1 MWHQRIHRKT
11 TVSVSEGPALI
22 TLFVRTPLLATNG
35 FLMQLSLVQH
45 SLATHLSG
53 EGASGGRIF
62 LDSDADPPYARTAQA
77 ITRLVLIF
85 LVLLSGQRASRSKG
99 LLVQRSDDPSVLV
112 HVPLIPDLKEEAA
125 ATAAGAPL
133 LCPVGPNGTFL
144 GGSGSMP
151 FEGLGALKGG
161 EESIIDFLRRSG
173 SLLLTVSVPRG
184 KMVKASNALC
194 KGR

>member
-11 TVSVSEGPALI
+11 TVSVRKGPALI
-22 TLFVRTPLLATNG
+22 ILFIRTPLPASNG
-35 FLMQLSLVQH
+35 FLIQPSLVQH

-53 EGASGGRIF
+53 EGASGGRIL
-62 LDSDADPPYARTAQA
+62 LDSDKDPPDARTIPG

-85 LVLLSGQRASRSKG
+85 LVLLSGQRANRSKG
-99 LLVQRSDDPSVLV
+99 LLVQQSDDPSVLV

-133 LCPVGPNGTFL
+133 LCPVGPKGTFL
-144 GGSGSMP
+144 EGSGSMP
-151 FEGLGALKGG
+151 FESLEALKGG

-184 KMVKASNALC
+184 KMVKVSNAL
-194 KGR
+194 